1 MEQTLDRWRR
11 DEHSRFKWNEFIST
25 PEFDSGI
32 KVLEAQA
39 VPIVVIG
46 ESMEQTAKRQ
56 SFQAGFHAAIA
67 LMHKLPAIHYKK
79 VQEQLPEWD
88 HIQVEENE

>member
-11 DEHSRFKWNEFIST
+11 DDHSRFKWKEFIST
-25 PEFDSGI
+25 PEFETGI

-39 VPIVVIG
+39 VPIVVMG

-56 SFQAGFHAAIA
+56 SFQAGFHAAIS
-67 LMHKLPAIHYKK
+67 MMYKLPEIHYKK

-88 HIQVEENE
+88 HIQVEDNE